1 MSTEKTNAE
10 KTNIK
15 KINFKRE
22 LPTTTLSGFALSGLL
37 ILTILSILLKNM
49 PGKIQTAGDEL
60 LKLNAT
66 EGVSNAVTT
75 VVVFFRGFDT
85 LGEIAVLFIA
95 SLGIGLMLNTN
106 HKCNIKAQS
115 NFMLQTASKLLFPI
129 MLLFGVYVMIY
140 GHLSPGGG
148 FQGGVIV
155 ASAVLLLL
163 ISHKEFE
170 VPHSVIVVLETFA
183 GVSYVLIGLMG
194 LLVLDVFLANFIP
207 HDISQ
212 MGLLLSGGVIPII
225 YIIVGIKV
233 GSEMSMIVQN
243 LIQRDQ
249 HV

>member
-1 MSTEKTNAE
+1 MNL
-10 KTNIK
+10 
-15 KINFKRE
+15 KRE
-22 LPTTTLSGFALSGLL
+22 LPTTTLSGFTLSGLL
-37 ILTILSILLKNM
+37 ILTLLNILLQNI
-49 PGKIQTAGDEL
+49 PDKIQTAGDTL
-60 LKLNAT
+60 LKLNLN
-66 EGVSNAVTT
+66 EGVANAVTT
-75 VVVFFRGFDT
+75 VVVYFRGFDT

-95 SLGIGLMLNTN
+95 SLGIGLMLHSNT
-106 HKCNIKAQS
+106 KCNIKAES

-129 MLLFGVYVMIY
+129 IMLFGIYVMIY

-148 FQGGVIV
+148 FQGGVII

-170 VPHSVIVVLETFA
+170 VPHELIVALETFA
-183 GVSYVLIGLMG
+183 GVSYVLIGLIG
-194 LLVLDVFLANFIP
+194 LLVLDIFLGNFLP

-212 MGLLLSGGVIPII
+212 MGLLLSGGIIPII

-243 LIQRDQ
+243 LIKRDH